1 MKGARLLP
9 SVCSPESPPGERRI
23 FEALRDDPGAQGWVV
38 LHSLD
43 LVRHVAKVQGEADFV
58 VIIPSQG
65 VVVLEVKSHSF
76 VKYDERGWW
85 LGNDPVPDPRGPFK
99 QGSQAMHSI
108 RQYLTNAG
116 FVTRD
121 VPFVSA
127 VAFTGVGFD
136 RKSPEWHPWQVLDL
150 QALNA
155 RSVSANLERIIRE
168 ARGLY
173 ASKGL
178 SWAAGAS
185 LPSPDACE
193 TMARLLR
200 PRFEFLANPA
210 NVLKTMKADL
220 LRCTEQQFRFLDNAA
235 DNARLLV
242 QGLAGTGKT
251 TLAVEALRRERAA
264 SPASRAALFC
274 YNRLL
279 GDKLRTDCGAALT
292 NMKSGS
298 FHQWMVEFTGYKPTH
313 AQAEDPDFWARQL
326 PEKVL
331 DSLTS
336 ADGTAGIL
344 DLLVL
349 DEAQDLF
356 RDAFLDIFDLLLKG
370 GLAGGRWL
378 FFGDFEHQDLF
389 AQGAVPVA
397 SFSERRATKGCATFR
412 LDINCRNTLEISNT
426 LTLMAHLNP
435 GYSATL
441 RGDSHHDPEIAFYDS
456 SEAQVALVTKAIDDL
471 LKSGFKP
478 SDIILLSPFGRRS
491 VAVTLGG
498 SERWKGR
505 LSPYPG
511 RSDQIAYSTIHSFK
525 GLESPAVILTD
536 FENLDAS
543 GRLDLLYVGMS
554 RALHQLHIFAD
565 QSARETL
572 SKAIA

>member
-9 SVCSPESPPGERRI
+9 SVCSPESPPGEHRI

-58 VIIPSQG
+58 VIIPEQG

-85 LGNDPVPDPRGPFK
+85 LGNDPQPDPRGPFK

-108 RQYLTNAG
+108 REYLNNAG

-121 VPFVSA
+121 VPFISA

-168 ARGLY
+168 ARRLY

-178 SWAAGAS
+178 SWAARS
-185 LPSPDACE
+185 SSPAPEACE
-193 TMARLLR
+193 KMARLLR
-200 PRFEFLANPA
+200 PRFEYMANPA
-210 NVLKTMKADL
+210 NVLKTLEADL
-220 LRCTEQQFRFLDNAA
+220 LRCTDQQFRFLDNAA
-235 DNARLLV
+235 DNPRLLV
-242 QGLAGTGKT
+242 QGYAGTGKT
-251 TLAVEALRRERAA
+251 TLAVEALRRERTAN
-264 SPASRAALFC
+264 PNSRAALFC

-279 GDKLRTDCGAALT
+279 GDKLRSDCGAALT

-298 FHQWMVEFTGYKPTH
+298 FHQWMVEFTGYKPAH
-313 AQAEDPDFWARQL
+313 AQAEDSDFWEQQL
-326 PEKVL
+326 PDKVL
-331 DSLTS
+331 DLLTG
-336 ADGTAGIL
+336 AEGTTGIL
-344 DLLVL
+344 DMLVL

-356 RDAFLDIFDLLLKG
+356 KDAYLDIFDLLLKG

-389 AQGAVPVA
+389 AKRAVPVA
-397 SFSERRATKGCATFR
+397 SFREERASKGCATFR

-426 LTLMAHLNP
+426 LTLMAKLNP

-441 RGDSHHDPEIAFYDS
+441 RGDSRHDPELAFYDS
-456 SEAQVALVTKAIDDL
+456 REAQVELATKAIDDL
-471 LKSGFKP
+471 LQFGFKAG
-478 SDIILLSPFGRRS
+478 DIILLSPFAKRSIAVDLMNSPRWNGRI
-491 VAVTLGG
+491 A
-498 SERWKGR
+498 
-505 LSPYPG
+505 PYPAG
-511 RSDQIAYSTIHSFK
+511 RDKISYCTIHSFK

-536 FENLDAS
+536 FENMDAS

-554 RALHQLHIFAD
+554 RALHQLYIFAE